1 MMLKILNIN
10 ELLFLL
16 SLFGDLESEGNLTS
30 HQLKMIKR
38 ITSKIELILDKDDD

>member
-16 SLFGDLESEGNLTS
+16 SLFDDLESEGNLTS
-30 HQLKMIKR
+30 HQFEMIKR
-38 ITSKIELILDKDDD
+38 ITSKIELILDRDDD